1 MVRDHVYINGLRVMV
16 LIGVL
21 PHEREAPQP
30 IQIDVDV
37 EVDLSRAGKSDNL
50 HDTVNYGAMCDAI
63 AEIARSS
70 SDLLLERLAQRVAEC
85 ALGFSGVVVAHV
97 TITKLHPP
105 IDEELA
111 STAVKITRDHSDLTR
126 SVEAPVDSSETTH
139 HVAVIALG
147 SNLGD
152 RVAHLTFGISQLHLL
167 GQVQSES
174 SVYETD
180 PVGGPDEQG
189 PYLNMVVSLAT
200 RLDPYALLGR
210 LHEIEALAHRERVIR
225 WGPRTLDLDIIFY
238 DNITIQDDSLT
249 IPHPRWA
256 ERRFVLAP
264 LSDVDPERCPKG
276 WEATAPAGEV
286 HNRGALSSLA

>member
-1 MVRDHVYINGLRVMV
+1 MARDHVYINGLRVMV

-37 EVDLSRAGKSDNL
+37 EVDLSRAGQSDDL

-63 AEIARSS
+63 AALARAS

-85 ALGFSGVVVAHV
+85 ALGFDGVEVAHV

-111 STAVKITRDHSDLTR
+111 STAVRITRQR
-126 SVEAPVDSSETTH
+126 SVVSAEGISSVS

-152 RVAHLTFGISQLHLL
+152 RVAHLKFAVEQLSHFGTMR
-167 GQVQSES
+167 GES
-174 SVYETD
+174 PVYETD
-180 PVGGPDEQG
+180 PIGGPDNQG
-189 PYLNMVVSLAT
+189 AYLNMVVALET
-200 RLDPYALLGR
+200 DLDPYALLRR
-210 LHEIEALAHRERVIR
+210 LNAIEAEALRERVVR

-238 DNITIQDDSLT
+238 DDISVTDDSLT
-249 IPHPRWA
+249 VPHPRWT

-264 LSDVDPERCPKG
+264 LADIAPDRCPTN
-276 WEATAPAGEV
+276 WQEVAPEGAV
-286 HNRGALSSLA
+286 YCRGVLSSLG

>member
-37 EVDLSRAGKSDNL
+37 EVDLARAGMSDDL

-63 AEIARSS
+63 AQLARAS

-85 ALGFSGVVVAHV
+85 ALGFVGVEVAHV

-105 IDEELA
+105 IDEQLD
-111 STAVKITRDHSDLTR
+111 STAIKITRTQVDVKNK
-126 SVEAPVDSSETTH
+126 VELGGLDGDQHT
-139 HVAVIALG
+139 AVIALG

-152 RVAHLTFGISQLHLL
+152 RVAHLSFAISQMHLL
-167 GQVQSES
+167 GQLQAQS

-180 PVGGPDEQG
+180 PVGGPDNQG
-189 PYLNMVVSLAT
+189 PYLNMAVVLIT
-200 RLDPYALLGR
+200 RLDPYALLR
-210 LHEIEALAHRERVIR
+210 QLHAIESAAHRERIER
-225 WGPRTLDLDIIFY
+225 WGPRTLDLDVIFY
-238 DNITIQDDSLT
+238 DDIAIVDQNLT
-249 IPHPRWA
+249 IPHPRWS

-264 LSDVDPERCPKG
+264 LADVAPDRCPSNWK
-276 WEATAPAGEV
+276 ESAPAGEV
-286 HNRGALSSLA
+286 YNRGALSSLV